1 MLPAGATRSELCFTS
16 YKWSKTIAPIT
27 RSVTREGF
35 SGDLDGFINA
45 YLRAGSGMRM
55 IKKSVLFLLSLVL
68 MVLSFSPVQV
78 QSRSDAVV
86 TLTDSVTVSFP
97 DYIGFNLDIE
107 TESLINDI
115 RLHYIVECESYTA
128 VTRKL

>member
-1 MLPAGATRSELCFTS
+1 
-16 YKWSKTIAPIT
+16 
-27 RSVTREGF
+27 VTREGF